1 MALAGRTIATF
12 LASVLLGVA
21 IPLSAFVVLGLTTVA
36 IMLPT
41 PPAWVRDHL
50 DLSILAI
57 ELFAWLPPVLISGF
71 LIRQLASSHAAA
83 AKPPNL
89 NGVWTRTRSVTP
101 KEPLPLNKRGLAL
114 REAIDESLTPIY
126 DCVPETVPHILG
138 DPYNFSF
145 EQLND
150 RVIQRFEK
158 DATVRTLW
166 LEGHGNRGPSN
177 NDYGVHGYSMAHYAE
192 FYDFEHLLVLGRV
205 TSGSGGEIIVGT
217 AREVLATEFP
227 ELRIQLHLPDEKEKR
242 HGQAIAA
249 ASLPVV
255 VK

>member
-83 AKPPNL
+83 YGIVAGL
-89 NGVWTRTRSVTP
+89 VGVGTLAVALTMTP
-101 KEPLPLNKRGLAL
+101 ARVSLTDAW
-114 REAIDESLTPIY
+114 REA
-126 DCVPETVPHILG
+126 
-138 DPYNFSF
+138 
-145 EQLND
+145 
-150 RVIQRFEK
+150 
-158 DATVRTLW
+158 
-166 LEGHGNRGPSN
+166 
-177 NDYGVHGYSMAHYAE
+177 
-192 FYDFEHLLVLGRV
+192 LLL
-205 TSGSGGEIIVGT
+205 
-217 AREVLATEFP
+217 L
-227 ELRIQLHLPDEKEKR
+227 LL
-242 HGQAIAA
+242 
-249 ASLPVV
+249 LPVACALPSKRV
-255 VK
+255 G